1 MIGGSPAAVEHLRPI
16 FESLAPAPDR
26 GWAHMGPSGAGHFA
40 KMVHNGIEYGM
51 MQSFA
56 EGFALLEK
64 KKEFGFDLA
73 KVAETWRHGSVVR
86 SWLLDLT
93 ADALQ
98 ENPTLK
104 GIGAQVA
111 DSGEG
116 RWMVA
121 EAIASDVPCPVI
133 TLSLI
138 ERIRSRV
145 SDSFGNKMLAIMR
158 NKFGGHA
165 IQKVL
170 TPWTFFVSISGPAE
184 FAALDSTSVSKFW
197 RMTTRHGICIVMR
210 KATPRFRSMTS
221 SARFLKLPG
230 HSAAASALRQS
241 RSDASCTAFWSSVPV
256 VPPLTPVFTWL
267 DTTAPEGIEAVRRK
281 LGARFHERT
290 GCHYHPMFP
299 VFKLAARPPGRG
311 NRVGSPKAW
320 LAWELTGSF
329 VDDFGMASASGLLD
343 VQEAEVGSGTSGH
356 RGDGAAG
363 LPGGREPCIRRWG
376 PSPKLEASASA
387 SPGNPR

>member
-1 MIGGSPAAVEHLRPI
+1 MEMGMIGLGRMGANMTRRLTAAGHRIVVFDRDKAAVSAMAAEGATASDSLEAMVSKLQPPRAVWIMVPSGEPVDQTIASLSGLLQKGDVLIDGGNSNYHDSMRRAESVGKLGFEFLDVGTSGGIWGLKEGYSLMIGGAPIAVERLRPV
-16 FESLAPAPDR
+16 FETLAPAPDR
-26 GWAHMGPSGAGHFA
+26 GWAHMGPAGAGHFA

-93 ADALQ
+93 AEALQ

-104 GIGAQVA
+104 GIGSQVA

-133 TLSLI
+133 ALSLI

-145 SDSFGNKMLAIMR
+145 TDSFGNKMLAIMR

-165 IQKVL
+165 IQK
-170 TPWTFFVSISGPAE
+170 S
-184 FAALDSTSVSKFW
+184 
-197 RMTTRHGICIVMR
+197 
-210 KATPRFRSMTS
+210 
-221 SARFLKLPG
+221 
-230 HSAAASALRQS
+230 
-241 RSDASCTAFWSSVPV
+241 
-256 VPPLTPVFTWL
+256 
-267 DTTAPEGIEAVRRK
+267 
-281 LGARFHERT
+281 
-290 GCHYHPMFP
+290 
-299 VFKLAARPPGRG
+299 
-311 NRVGSPKAW
+311 
-320 LAWELTGSF
+320 
-329 VDDFGMASASGLLD
+329 
-343 VQEAEVGSGTSGH
+343 
-356 RGDGAAG
+356 
-363 LPGGREPCIRRWG
+363 
-376 PSPKLEASASA
+376 
-387 SPGNPR
+387 